1 MERGP
6 LIGILREMCG
16 TDKEL
21 DLIVMGEDDPV
32 EIRNVVE
39 VEELRSSHGI
49 KITTKQNYIW
59 IDASHVSIAYQA
71 RADLDDGYMDV
82 PEIRRRQGTAN
93 PLKTQK
99 KKT

>member
-71 RADLDDGYMDV
+71 RVDLDDDFMDI
-82 PEIRRRQGTAN
+82 PKLRRQGASN
-93 PLKTQK
+93 PLKSEK
-99 KKT
+99 KKA

>member
-6 LIGILREMCG
+6 LIQILQQMKG
-16 TDKEL
+16 TEKEL

-49 KITTKQNYIW
+49 RITTRQNYIW
-59 IDASHVSIAYQA
+59 LDASHVSVAYQA
-71 RADLDDGYMDV
+71 RDDIEG
-82 PEIRRRQGTAN
+82 N
-93 PLKTQK
+93 PVGI
-99 KKT
+99 

>member
-6 LIGILREMCG
+6 LIGILKDMCD

-21 DLIVMGEDDPV
+21 DLIVMGDDDPV

-71 RADLDDGYMDV
+71 RTDLDDDYMDV
-82 PEIRRRQGTAN
+82 PEIRRRHAAAN
-93 PLKTQK
+93 ASKSQK
-99 KKT
+99 KKS